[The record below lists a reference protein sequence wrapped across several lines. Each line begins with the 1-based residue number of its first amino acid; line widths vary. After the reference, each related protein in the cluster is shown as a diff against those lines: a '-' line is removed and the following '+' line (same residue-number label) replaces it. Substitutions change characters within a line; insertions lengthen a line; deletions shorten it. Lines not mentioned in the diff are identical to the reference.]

1 MLRQFANRL
10 TSFIRKRDVANTNQ
24 DQLFT
29 NCLYCKNSVSDA
41 KEFLR
46 YRVCPYCNHHYV
58 LNAREQIDVL
68 VDPGSFKESG
78 TSITASSTVQSSTEL
93 SEATITGVASI
104 GGVLSQ
110 IISLDHRFFGGT
122 IGTISGEKIAL
133 AFENATRKKL
143 PILALLSTGQTENR
157 GLLQLMQIPKILVA
171 LNNFKDKGLPYICVM
186 ANTVT
191 GQSYSS
197 LGSLADIVFGEKG
210 AMIGLAPERTDD
222 ITSGQYG
229 NSFNQGLADIVLS
242 HGMIDKVIDRRKMRD
257 AVTIAIHLLCNTK
270 DKFGAE
276 ADALAG
282 AMQEW
287 KKTESLQIEE
297 LWPSSWQ
304 AVPLS
309 EENQRPT
316 SSDLINRTFDVFIE
330 LHGDRLYG
338 DDPAVI
344 AGLGLLD
351 GYPVLVIGQERGHDI
366 SARKRHE
373 GRTNPEGFRKAQRI
387 MNLSSRLGI
396 PLLSLVDSPG
406 PNYGRDAE
414 ERGLGS
420 SIAFSTETMLR
431 INAPTISVIVSNAGS
446 EGALAFGVSD
456 VVMMYQNAI
465 YTIESPFEAKQHF
478 YRNRLSAD
486 SVQFD
491 AEQCKEFSIIDK
503 IIEEPVGGAN
513 RNPQESAL
521 NLKDSLLKELQV
533 IVDVPVKTLLKG
545 RSAKFRQS
553 GEYSSVTKERLI
565 KETSNI
571 KNYVSKKME
580 VVQEG
585 RRFRKAARKSRSLKQ
600 E

>member
-1 MLRQFANRL
+1 VL
-10 TSFIRKRDVANTNQ
+10 T
-24 DQLFT
+24 
-29 NCLYCKNSVSDA
+29 A
-41 KEFLR
+41 K
-46 YRVCPYCNHHYV
+46 
-58 LNAREQIDVL
+58 EQIDVL
-68 VDPGSFKESG
+68 VDAGSFKESS
-78 TSITASSTVQSSTEL
+78 TSIVPPSSVQNASEL

-143 PILALLSTGQTENR
+143 PIVALLSTGQTENR
-157 GLLQLMQIPKILVA
+157 GLIQLMQIPKILVT
-171 LNNFKDKGLPYICVM
+171 LNNFKDKRLPYICVM
-186 ANTVT
+186 ANVVT

-222 ITSGQYG
+222 ITNEPYG
-229 NSFNQGLADIVLS
+229 NSFNQGLADIVLN

-257 AVTIAIHLLCNTK
+257 AVIITLHVLCNTK
-270 DKFGAE
+270 NKVGAKM
-276 ADALAG
+276 DALLG
-282 AMQEW
+282 SIQEW
-287 KKTESLQIEE
+287 KKTESSQIEE

-344 AGLGLLD
+344 AGLGLLET
-351 GYPVLVIGQERGHDI
+351 YPVLVIGQERGHDI
-366 SARKRHE
+366 SARRRHE

-387 MNLSSRLGI
+387 MHLSSRLGM
-396 PLLSLVDSPG
+396 PLLSLIDSPG
-406 PNYGRDAE
+406 PNYGRDSE
-414 ERGLGS
+414 ERGIGS
-420 SIAFSTETMLR
+420 AIAFSTETMLR
-431 INAPTISVIVSNAGS
+431 INAPTISVIVSNTGS
-446 EGALAFGVSD
+446 EGALAFCVSD
-456 VVMMYQNAI
+456 IVMMYQNAI
-465 YTIESPFEAKQHF
+465 YTIESPFESKQNF
-478 YRNRLSAD
+478 YRNRLSGD

-491 AEQCKEFSIIDK
+491 AEQCKEFSIIDE
-503 IIEEPVGGAN
+503 IIEEPAGGAN
-513 RNPQESAL
+513 RNPQQSAI

-533 IVDVPVKTLLKG
+533 IVDIPIKTLLKE

-565 KETSNI
+565 KEKSNI
-571 KNYVSKKME
+571 KNYVSTKIQ
-580 VVQEG
+580 VVQQG
-585 RRFRKAARKSRSLKQ
+585 RRFRKAARKRKSLNQ